1 MLKRLLREPLIHFVV
16 VALAIFAVYGLAGR
30 WKEEEPDRIVVTL
43 AKIEQLSSLFTST
56 WQRPPTAEEIM
67 GLIDDYVKE
76 EIYYREAKKL
86 GLDTDDTV
94 VRRRLRLKMEYLN
107 EAAAGALTASE
118 AELKAYLKA
127 HPEKFEIDP
136 MMAFQQVFLNP
147 QRRGDKIDADA
158 GMILV
163 SLKRNPQRVP
173 ASFGDTTLLPAGM
186 PLTPKTEIA
195 RTFGPEFAEALDKT
209 PAGEWIGP
217 IASGLGYHI
226 VRVSERK
233 PGRVPELAEARDQV
247 LREWSNDKRMEIDES
262 TFNELLKRYR
272 VVIDGGAAKE
282 IAAP

>member
-30 WKEEEPDRIVVTL
+30 WKEEEPDRIVVTS

-56 WQRPPTAEEIM
+56 WQRPPTAEEIT

-163 SLKRNPQRVP
+163 SLKRNPQRDP

>member
-56 WQRPPTAEEIM
+56 WQRPPTAEEIT